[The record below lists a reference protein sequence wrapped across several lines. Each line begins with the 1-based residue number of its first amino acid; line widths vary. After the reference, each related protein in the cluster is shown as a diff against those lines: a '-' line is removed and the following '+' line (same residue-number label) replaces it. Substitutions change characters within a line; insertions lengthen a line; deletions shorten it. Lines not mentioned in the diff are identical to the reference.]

1 MVLLSAKPV
10 CPLHPQTTELVLLL
24 RSHQQHSPTLKMC
37 RPEVLSVLGSQRQ
50 SQDSSQ
56 ERRIR
61 SGLFS
66 GTLGFSQ
73 LHQMGMGVREGEPA
87 LPKMSRSPGLL
98 LGQNNGQFQA

>member
-1 MVLLSAKPV
+1 M
-10 CPLHPQTTELVLLL
+10 
-24 RSHQQHSPTLKMC
+24 
-37 RPEVLSVLGSQRQ
+37 LSVLGSQRQ